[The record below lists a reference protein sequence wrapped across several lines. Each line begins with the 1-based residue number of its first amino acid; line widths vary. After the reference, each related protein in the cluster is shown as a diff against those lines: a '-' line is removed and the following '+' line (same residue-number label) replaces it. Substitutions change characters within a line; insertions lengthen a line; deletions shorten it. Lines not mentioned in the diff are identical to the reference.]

1 MNTLKI
7 KKIYNSIFINPFFL
21 YAIVWSIIVLANFL
35 NFNTIYPVIP
45 IDLIIFFIF
54 FIIISICLGIYV
66 KKKYLNQ
73 MYYRISNTKPMYLA
87 NLSLLLIFVAE
98 SLYSGFIPLFS
109 ILFKGD
115 TATYQNFGIP
125 QLTYLVSL
133 FSFGLN
139 MVNATKL
146 FSCKKS
152 EIIGN
157 VFCSLIPLFR
167 LLLLYS
173 RGAILFCLIPFVL
186 MFFARMKL
194 NFKRVV
200 LFFAI
205 VIVFALGFNAFGNIR
220 HGYSWNDS
228 SYIIEL
234 SGFNENYRFLDNFS
248 WSITYISSSVG
259 NLSYNYVNVPSE
271 KNFIG
276 LIAMLIPDV
285 FSKRLFPEFNRT
297 IIYPQPQLV
306 TSTMYAGGYKYFGLF
321 GIIIQY
327 IELCVVILLCLRLT
341 KKRKITLFSTL
352 LTTSMMALFSF
363 FDNMVYFSGYS
374 IFVVGFIFYAI
385 FSRKRD
391 VDLRIMIS
399 KIVSN
404 NLDNRSL
411 ISSKIKER

>member
-194 NFKRVV
+194 NFK
-200 LFFAI
+200 
-205 VIVFALGFNAFGNIR
+205 
-220 HGYSWNDS
+220 
-228 SYIIEL
+228 
-234 SGFNENYRFLDNFS
+234 
-248 WSITYISSSVG
+248 
-259 NLSYNYVNVPSE
+259 
-271 KNFIG
+271 
-276 LIAMLIPDV
+276 
-285 FSKRLFPEFNRT
+285 
-297 IIYPQPQLV
+297 
-306 TSTMYAGGYKYFGLF
+306 
-321 GIIIQY
+321 
-327 IELCVVILLCLRLT
+327 
-341 KKRKITLFSTL
+341 
-352 LTTSMMALFSF
+352 
-363 FDNMVYFSGYS
+363 
-374 IFVVGFIFYAI
+374 
-385 FSRKRD
+385 
-391 VDLRIMIS
+391 
-399 KIVSN
+399 
-404 NLDNRSL
+404 
-411 ISSKIKER
+411 